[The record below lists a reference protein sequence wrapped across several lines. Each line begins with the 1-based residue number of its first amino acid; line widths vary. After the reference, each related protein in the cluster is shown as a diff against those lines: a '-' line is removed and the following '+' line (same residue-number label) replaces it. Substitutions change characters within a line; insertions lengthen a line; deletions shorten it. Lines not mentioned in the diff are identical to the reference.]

1 VSQGPQTTGW
11 QPIASAPQDGTEF
24 LIWVRN
30 PAGYEWNGGIARIQE
45 GKRLLC
51 SMRRREPACSS
62 TGAHFKALDVRGG
75 RRALMPNS
83 SPI

>member
-1 VSQGPQTTGW
+1 MSQGPQTTGW

-45 GKRLLC
+45 GKLRSDVVGHGPPWVEVLGWHPLPEPMR
-51 SMRRREPACSS
+51 SMSKPEVEFR
-62 TGAHFKALDVRGG
+62 DV
-75 RRALMPNS
+75 
-83 SPI
+83 